1 MYIKHIALFILIG
14 FTSLSYAQIIHPDT
28 LSAHVHYLSS
38 EELEGRAL
46 GSKGKD
52 LAATYIQQQFQQ
64 AGLQPFEENYEQHF
78 DLKISL
84 AWVQATNIIGV
95 LEGSDPLLK
104 NEYIVLGAHYDH
116 LGYKK
121 DRSTFYPGADD
132 NASGVA
138 TLIELAKHFGQLENK
153 PKRSLL
159 FIAFDAEESGLL
171 GSKHFVK
178 NLDPGTLAHIKA
190 MFSFDMVGM
199 LEANKG
205 LDLKG
210 IGTLVNG
217 PETAKKHA
225 SDLKVLNT
233 SKEIEDRTDTEPF
246 GSKGIPA
253 IHVFTGSKSPYHKPE
268 DKADLLDYPF
278 SAIL

>member
-1 MYIKHIALFILIG
+1 
-14 FTSLSYAQIIHPDT
+14 
-28 LSAHVHYLSS
+28 
-38 EELEGRAL
+38 
-46 GSKGKD
+46 D

-178 NLDPGTLAHIKA
+178 NLDSCTLVNIKA
-190 MFSFDMVGM
+190 IFSFDMVGM
-199 LEANKG
+199 LESNEG

-210 IGTLVNG
+210 IGSLVNW
-217 PETAKKHA
+217 PETVKKHA
-225 SDLKVLNT
+225 SHLKVLNP
-233 SKEIEDRTDTEPF
+233 SKEIEDRTDSEPF
-246 GSKGIPA
+246 GSN
-253 IHVFTGSKSPYHKPE
+253 
-268 DKADLLDYPF
+268 
-278 SAIL
+278 